1 MYTIMIEMKEID
13 GIATYKR
20 LTPYKYMSNLYH
32 PERNLRPQ
40 DITAIIYN
48 LFFDILVK
56 ISK

>member
-1 MYTIMIEMKEID
+1 MIEMKEID